1 MKKHKKREQFTSLTF
16 TWYRQTPY
24 NLKRVKAHAIWRELQ
39 LSFLITFLSI
49 PQLSETRI

>member
-24 NLKRVKAHAIWRELQ
+24 NLKRVKAHAIRREPSTSVLDCNYQIWR
-39 LSFLITFLSI
+39 IW
-49 PQLSETRI
+49 